1 MHKNHLVRVQKTS
14 RCVLNNLFWSSDHIL
29 RWSDF
34 LWKIEGFGRHK
45 NGWKYPEVSRTV
57 VGHLAAFPLNAGLSL
72 VLEFSPCG
80 IETFT
85 WSGNKQLSHYGVS
98 KFFLL
103 FPLQRQ
109 LVQFPFSL
117 KVENGHDNKRVLPF
131 YICSYSLPVLWP
143 HTAATS
149 FPPAHDSALAGGD
162 PEAFPHQMRY
172 LDPAA
177 CFLIFPVFCLLPVGP
192 NNRHREA
199 PWADVSTSSTLSSQ
213 QKKILIS
220 ALFIYFIDLR
230 PRRLF
235 KTKL

>member
-1 MHKNHLVRVQKTS
+1 MVWLPVKNR
-14 RCVLNNLFWSSDHIL
+14 RFWSPQKRLEISRGESNCGRSPGSL
-29 RWSDF
+29 PLECRTFSGTGVFTVWYRDF
-34 LWKIEGFGRHK
+34 YLKWKQ
-45 NGWKYPEVSRTV
+45 T
-57 VGHLAAFPLNAGLSL
+57 
-72 VLEFSPCG
+72 
-80 IETFT
+80 TFT
-85 WSGNKQLSHYGVS
+85 LWRFQVLFIVS
-98 KFFLL
+98 AAKTTGSISI
-103 FPLQRQ
+103 FPQ
-109 LVQFPFSL
+109 SIE
-117 KVENGHDNKRVLPF
+117 KSHDNKTVLPF
-131 YICSYSLPVLWP
+131 YICSYSPPVLWP

-162 PEAFPHQMRY
+162 PKAFPHQMRY